1 MGHHGCVIN
10 VVNIRSKREEI
21 ESNMDT
27 GGVKIESSVET
38 EGDRTGYNMDTK
50 ENGAKSFLHSVE
62 TNEKGQ
68 EMHK

>member
-38 EGDRTGYNMDTK
+38 EGDRTGY
-50 ENGAKSFLHSVE
+50 SVE
-62 TNEKGQ
+62 TK
-68 EMHK
+68 